1 MTAEELKQI
10 FGRAV
15 PDRGKLQE
23 IRLRA
28 GKPVLVF
35 MDGREYMMGREGLL
49 EPDADLSPV
58 LADPALIRE
67 ILGIFSR
74 HSLYAFEDEIRQGF
88 LTIEGGHRVGIAG
101 KAVPEGSRL
110 RTIRDISSLNIRLA
124 HEKPGCGDPVL
135 PWLYEN
141 GRLQNTLILSP
152 PGAGKT
158 TLLRDVVRQVS
169 NGNRYGPGLQTAV
182 VDERSEL
189 GACFKGVPQ
198 CDLGMRT
205 DVMDGCPKALGMVM
219 MIRSMAPGAV
229 AVDEIGDREDLEAL
243 RYVMKCGCRI
253 LATVHGSSPEDLK
266 KKPVLAEMVR
276 EGMFSRYVA
285 LSRRMGPG
293 TVEAVCDGE
302 LRLLAG
308 KGCQNEGNGAGS
320 LETEGKAEAP
330 GA

>member
-35 MDGREYMMGREGLL
+35 MDGREYMVGRLL

-101 KAVPEGSRL
+101 KAVTEGSGL

-229 AVDEIGDREDLEAL
+229 AVDEIGDREDLEAIRDEMRL
-243 RYVMKCGCRI
+243 PDPG
-253 LATVHGSSPEDLK
+253 HGPRKFPGGSEK
-266 KKPVLAEMVR
+266 EAGAGR
-276 EGMFSRYVA
+276 N
-285 LSRRMGPG
+285 GPG
-293 TVEAVCDGE
+293 RNVFPVCGAFQADGAGNRGGCVRRGTEAAG
-302 LRLLAG
+302 G
-308 KGCQNEGNGAGS
+308 KGVPE
-320 LETEGKAEAP
+320 
-330 GA
+330 

>member
-35 MDGREYMMGREGLL
+35 MDGREYMVGREGLL

-74 HSLYAFEDEIRQGF
+74 YSLYAFEDEIRQGF

-101 KAVPEGSRL
+101 KAVTEGSGL

-141 GRLQNTLILSP
+141 DP
-152 PGAGKT
+152 VAAGIREDHT
-158 TLLRDVVRQVS
+158 
-169 NGNRYGPGLQTAV
+169 
-182 VDERSEL
+182 
-189 GACFKGVPQ
+189 FKRRG
-198 CDLGMRT
+198 
-205 DVMDGCPKALGMVM
+205 
-219 MIRSMAPGAV
+219 APG
-229 AVDEIGDREDLEAL
+229 IQW
-243 RYVMKCGCRI
+243 
-253 LATVHGSSPEDLK
+253 
-266 KKPVLAEMVR
+266 KPVR
-276 EGMFSRYVA
+276 
-285 LSRRMGPG
+285 
-293 TVEAVCDGE
+293 
-302 LRLLAG
+302 
-308 KGCQNEGNGAGS
+308 AGS
-320 LETEGKAEAP
+320 PDSG
-330 GA
+330 GG

>member
-35 MDGREYMMGREGLL
+35 MDGREYMVGREGLL

-74 HSLYAFEDEIRQGF
+74 YSLYAFEDEIRQGF

-101 KAVPEGSRL
+101 KAVTEGSGL

-152 PGAGKT
+152 PGGGKT
-158 TLLRDVVRQVS
+158 TLLRDLIGCLS
-169 NGNRYGPGLQTAV
+169 KGSQTHPALRVAV
-182 VDERSEL
+182 VDERGEIAAARGGCAQFDVGPHTDILTGTEKAEGISML
-189 GACFKGVPQ
+189 LRAMNPQ
-198 CDLGMRT
+198 
-205 DVMDGCPKALGMVM
+205 V
-219 MIRSMAPGAV
+219 I
-229 AVDEIGDREDLEAL
+229 AVDEITAPEDIRAMT
-243 RYVMKCGCRI
+243 VAANCGVAF
-253 LATVHGSSPEDLK
+253 LATVHGRDL
-266 KKPVLAEMVR
+266 
-276 EGMFSRYVA
+276 
-285 LSRRMGPG
+285 
-293 TVEAVCDGE
+293 DE
-302 LRLLAG
+302 LRRRKLCRELLDTELFH
-308 KGCQNEGNGAGS
+308 QFIVLEGRGS
-320 LETEGKAEAP
+320 ARTSRVERC
-330 GA
+330 

>member
-15 PDRGKLQE
+15 PDKGKLQE

-35 MDGREYMMGREGLL
+35 LDGREYLVGREELL
-49 EPDADLSPV
+49 EAEGAVPEAMSPV
-58 LADPALIRE
+58 LADPVLIRE

-169 NGNRYGPGLQTAV
+169 NGRGSRQRWWMNGQSWEP
-182 VDERSEL
+182 
-189 GACFKGVPQ
+189 
-198 CDLGMRT
+198 
-205 DVMDGCPKALGMVM
+205 
-219 MIRSMAPGAV
+219 
-229 AVDEIGDREDLEAL
+229 AL
-243 RYVMKCGCRI
+243 RGYPSAIWEC
-253 LATVHGSSPEDLK
+253 A
-266 KKPVLAEMVR
+266 
-276 EGMFSRYVA
+276 
-285 LSRRMGPG
+285 RM
-293 TVEAVCDGE
+293 
-302 LRLLAG
+302 
-308 KGCQNEGNGAGS
+308 
-320 LETEGKAEAP
+320 
-330 GA
+330 

>member
-15 PDRGKLQE
+15 PDKGKLQE

-35 MDGREYMMGREGLL
+35 LDGREYLVGREELL
-49 EPDADLSPV
+49 EAEGAVPEAMSPV
-58 LADPALIRE
+58 LADPVLIRE

-158 TLLRDVVRQVS
+158 TLLRDE
-169 NGNRYGPGLQTAV
+169 AV

-302 LRLLAG
+302 LRLLAE

>member
-35 MDGREYMMGREGLL
+35 MDGREYMVGREGLL

-74 HSLYAFEDEIRQGF
+74 YSLYAFEDEIRQGF

-101 KAVPEGSRL
+101 KAVTEGSGL

-152 PGAGKT
+152 PGSGWWM
-158 TLLRDVVRQVS
+158 
-169 NGNRYGPGLQTAV
+169 NGQSWEP
-182 VDERSEL
+182 
-189 GACFKGVPQ
+189 
-198 CDLGMRT
+198 
-205 DVMDGCPKALGMVM
+205 
-219 MIRSMAPGAV
+219 
-229 AVDEIGDREDLEAL
+229 AL
-243 RYVMKCGCRI
+243 RVYPSAIWEC
-253 LATVHGSSPEDLK
+253 A
-266 KKPVLAEMVR
+266 
-276 EGMFSRYVA
+276 
-285 LSRRMGPG
+285 RM
-293 TVEAVCDGE
+293 
-302 LRLLAG
+302 
-308 KGCQNEGNGAGS
+308 
-320 LETEGKAEAP
+320 
-330 GA
+330 